1 MFSGVCVTGTG
12 KDIYMDDKLVTI
24 VVNGTDQQWPKDKEI
39 SYTDVVL
46 LAFPDSKNHPEITF
60 SVKFTRGHGD
70 KPEGILAPGQS
81 LKVKEGMNFR
91 VTETGQS

>member
-1 MFSGVCVTGTG
+1 
-12 KDIYMDDKLVTI
+12 MDDKLVTI
-24 VVNGTDQQWPKDKEI
+24 VVNGEDQEWPKDKDI

-46 LAFPDSKNHPEITF
+46 FAFPDSKNHPEMTF

-81 LKVKEGMNFR
+81 VKVKEGMNFR
-91 VTETGQS
+91 VRDTGQS